1 MDRYRLK
8 NVIILILLLMNVF
21 LLGSMAYRST
31 AAQSAH
37 DRAVRQLV
45 ELFEADGV
53 ALDPAAISDETPPAG
68 CVLTRDTSLE
78 RSAAS
83 YLLGGG
89 LAHSEQRGGV
99 YSYSG
104 SNGAALFRESGG
116 FEAAGTLAASEGE
129 RFCRRF
135 CQEFH
140 YEVTSV
146 QLDGSGSGTISALRE
161 YGGRTVHNCAV
172 TFTLER
178 GAVVSAD
185 GTLLPEAAFNGTAE
199 EEPLSAQAALTAFQA
214 MRRESGAVVSSI
226 TEMYLCYELQS
237 STAAPM
243 TLTPAWCIVTDT
255 VNYYVN
261 CATGAVS
268 QN

>member
-21 LLGSMAYRST
+21 LLGSMVYRST

-37 DRAVRQLV
+37 DRAVQQLV
-45 ELFEADGV
+45 ELFAADGV
-53 ALDPAAISDETPPAG
+53 ALDPGAISDEAPPSG
-68 CVLTRDTSLE
+68 CVLTRDAALE

-89 LAHSEQRGGV
+89 LAYSERGGV
-99 YSYSG
+99 CSYSG

-116 FEAAGTLAASEGE
+116 FEAAGTLAASGGE

-146 QLDGSGSGTISALRE
+146 RLDGDGSGTISALRE
-161 YGGRTVHNCAV
+161 YGGRTVYNCAV
-172 TFTLER
+172 TFALEE
-178 GAVVSAD
+178 GAVVSAA
-185 GTLLPEAAFNGTAE
+185 GTLLPEAALTGTSE
-199 EEPLSAQAALTAFQA
+199 GEPLSSQAALTAFQT

-226 TEMYLCYELQS
+226 TEMYPCYELQS

-243 TLTPAWCIVTDT
+243 ALTPAWCIVTDT
-255 VNYYVN
+255 VDYYVN
-261 CATGAVS
+261 CVTGAVS